1 MKIPLLMAPLLL
13 TFLSTVQADDNS
25 EARFNECLRKVL
37 YDEYDEDCVNEVL
50 AVEEKYNLC
59 AQGHCGGH
67 ECTAICK
74 AGIWEGS
81 PDAIIDGPP
90 YVGFMA
96 CCKNPDTELRNPV
109 QWFEISANCRREGKP
124 QPSCISGH

>member
-37 YDEYDEDCVNEVL
+37 YDEYDEDCVNDVL

-59 AQGHCGGH
+59 PQGACAG
-67 ECTAICK
+67 ESCTAICK
-74 AGIWEGS
+74 AGIWRADDSLELWKWG
-81 PDAIIDGPP
+81 DGWS
-90 YVGFMA
+90 A
-96 CCKNPDTELRNPV
+96 CCENPDSEVENPEKKY
-109 QWFEISANCRREGKP
+109 EISANCRKREGRP
-124 QPSCISGH
+124 CPT